1 MAKRLGRQ
9 AVVIGGSLAG
19 LMTARVL
26 ADYFDHVT
34 VLERDELEDRPV
46 IHKSI
51 PQGNHLHG
59 LLQSGQRALE
69 SLYPGFT
76 WELRTLG
83 ATRAIVGRDI
93 VWYLPDGKAYNP
105 TGSLREPLDL
115 GFEGHCA
122 SRGLLEFL
130 IRRLT
135 LALPNV
141 RLETGVTVRELAHS
155 GGHVQSVRCNDSRL
169 FAAELVVDAGGRG
182 SRAPLWLEAMGF
194 ARPAETTIGV
204 DTAYS
209 TAHFRRPQSYAGE
222 PLIFVTG
229 PAPHFI
235 RRGYL
240 ITIENE
246 TLLVSLIGRFGDY
259 PPTDQAGFFTFA
271 KELHS
276 PFISELIG
284 EAEQLTPVHH
294 YRFPTSVQ
302 RHYERMASFPEG
314 LLILGDALCSFN
326 PIYAQGM
333 SAAALQASA
342 LQQILSERA
351 TQSRGLAGIASSF
364 FSTMAEINSTPW
376 SLAAGFDFA
385 YPQTRGERPPGVEQ
399 RARYFAAV
407 DELQREDPAVQR
419 LVTEVFQLT
428 KPLSALNEEPLRSR
442 VLEQLQKHT
451 RAGA

>member
-1 MAKRLGRQ
+1 MTSRLGHH
-9 AVVIGGSLAG
+9 ALVIGGSLAG

-26 ADYFDHVT
+26 AEYFDHVT
-34 VLERDELEDRPV
+34 VLERDAMEDRPV
-46 IHKSI
+46 IHPSI

-59 LLQSGQRALE
+59 LLQGGQQVLE

-76 WELRTLG
+76 AELRALG

-115 GFEGHCA
+115 GFEAHCA
-122 SRGLLEFL
+122 SRGLIDFL

-141 RLETGVTVRELAHS
+141 QLETGVTVRELAHS
-155 GGHVQSVRCNDSRL
+155 GGHVQGVRCNDSRL

-229 PAPHFI
+229 PAPHFT

-271 KELHS
+271 KEFQS
-276 PFISELIG
+276 PCTAELIG
-284 EAEQLTPVHH
+284 EAEQLTPIHH
-294 YRFPTSVQ
+294 YRFPMSVQ

-314 LLILGDALCSFN
+314 LLILGDALCSFK

-333 SAAALQASA
+333 SAAALQARA
-342 LQQILSERA
+342 LQEMLSEREA
-351 TQSRGLAGIASSF
+351 QSRGLAGIASSF
-364 FSTMAEINSTPW
+364 FSTIAEINSTPW

-385 YPQTRGERPPGVEQ
+385 YPQTRGERPPDVEQ

-407 DELQREDPAVQR
+407 DQLQRKDPGLQR
-419 LVTEVFQLT
+419 LVTEVF
-428 KPLSALNEEPLRSR
+428 
-442 VLEQLQKHT
+442 
-451 RAGA
+451 

>member
-1 MAKRLGRQ
+1 MAKRLGQQ

-34 VLERDELEDRPV
+34 VLERDEIEDRPV

-59 LLQSGQRALE
+59 LLQGGQQVLS

-76 WELRTLG
+76 GGLRTLG
-83 ATRAIVGRDI
+83 ATRAIVGQDI

-115 GFEGHCA
+115 GFEAHCA
-122 SRGLLEFL
+122 SRGLIEFL

-141 RLETGVTVRELAHS
+141 KLETGITVRELAHS
-155 GGHVQSVRCNDSRL
+155 GGHVQGMRCSGSRS

-194 ARPAETTIGV
+194 SQPDETTIGV

-209 TAHFRRPQSYAGE
+209 TANFRRPKSYTGE

-229 PAPHFI
+229 PAPHFT

-259 PPTDQAGFFTFA
+259 PPTDKAGFFNFA

-276 PFISELIG
+276 PFIYELIG
-284 EAEQLTPVHH
+284 EAEQLTQITH

-314 LLILGDALCSFN
+314 FLILGDAVCSFN

-333 SAAALQASA
+333 SAAALQARV
-342 LQQILSERA
+342 LQQMLSERA
-351 TQSRGLAGIASSF
+351 AQSRGLDGIALSF
-364 FSTMAEINSTPW
+364 FPKVAEINSTPW

-385 YPQTRGERPPGVEQ
+385 YPQTRGERPPSVEQ
-399 RARYFAAV
+399 GARYFAAV
-407 DELQREDPAVQR
+407 DQLQREDPAVQR
-419 LVTEVFQLT
+419 LVTEVFQLLRPVST
-428 KPLSALNEEPLRSR
+428 LQEEPLRSR
-442 VLEQLQKHT
+442 VLAQQRKQ
-451 RAGA
+451 

>member
-1 MAKRLGRQ
+1 MAKRLGQQ

-26 ADYFDHVT
+26 SEYFAQVM
-34 VLERDELEDRPV
+34 VLERDQIDDRPV

-51 PQGNHLHG
+51 PQGNHLHL
-59 LLQSGQRALE
+59 LLQGGQQVLS

-76 WELRTLG
+76 GALRTLG

-115 GFEGHCA
+115 GFEAHCA
-122 SRGLLEFL
+122 SRGLIEFL

-141 RLETGVTVRELAHS
+141 QLETGVTVRELAHS
-155 GGHVQSVRCNDSRL
+155 GGHVQGVRCSDSRS
-169 FAAELVVDAGGRG
+169 FAAELVVDTGGRG

-194 ARPAETTIGV
+194 SRPAATTIGV

-209 TAHFRRPQSYAGE
+209 TAHFRRPKSYTGE

-229 PAPHFI
+229 PAPHFT
-235 RRGYL
+235 RRGSL

-246 TLLVSLIGRFGDY
+246 TLLVGLVGRFGDY
-259 PPTDQAGFFTFA
+259 PPTDKAGFFTFA
-271 KELHS
+271 KALHS
-276 PFISELIG
+276 PCISELIG
-284 EAEQLTPVHH
+284 KAEQLTPIRH

-314 LLILGDALCSFN
+314 FLILGDAVCSFN

-342 LQQILSERA
+342 LQQLLAERA
-351 TQSRGLAGIASSF
+351 AQSRGLAGIASSF
-364 FSTMAEINSTPW
+364 FFTVAESNSTPW
-376 SLAAGFDFA
+376 SLAASFDFA
-385 YPQTRGERPPGVEQ
+385 YPQTRGKQPPGVEQ
-399 RARYFAAV
+399 WVRYFAAV
-407 DELQREDPAVQR
+407 DQLQREDPAVQR
-419 LVTEVFQLT
+419 LVTEVFQLLQ
-428 KPLSALNEEPLRSR
+428 PMSALQEEPLRSR
-442 VLEQLQKHT
+442 VLEQLQKQT
-451 RAGA
+451 RA

>member
-1 MAKRLGRQ
+1 MTKRLGQQ
-9 AVVIGGSLAG
+9 AVVIGGSIAG

-26 ADYFDHVT
+26 ADYFEQVT
-34 VLERDELEDRPV
+34 ILERDEIEDRPV

-59 LLQSGQRALE
+59 LLQGGQQVLA

-76 WELRTLG
+76 EALCSLG
-83 ATRAIVGRDI
+83 ATRAVVGRDV

-115 GFEGHCA
+115 GFEAHCA
-122 SRGLLEFL
+122 SRGLIEFL

-135 LALPNV
+135 LAHPNV
-141 RLETGVTVRELAHS
+141 TLKTGTMVRELTQS
-155 GGHVQSVRCNDSRL
+155 GGHVQGVRCSDSRS
-169 FAAELVVDAGGRG
+169 FAAELVVDTGGRG
-182 SRAPLWLEAMGF
+182 SHAPQWLEGMGF
-194 ARPAETTIGV
+194 SRPSETTIGV

-209 TAHFRRPQSYAGE
+209 TAYFRKPQSYSGE

-229 PAPHFI
+229 PAPHFS

-259 PPTDQAGFFTFA
+259 PPTDQVGFCNFA

-276 PFISELIG
+276 PFIFELIG
-284 EAEQLTPVHH
+284 AAEQLTPINH
-294 YRFPTSVQ
+294 YRFPISVQ
-302 RHYERMASFPEG
+302 RHYELMTPFPEG
-314 LLILGDALCSFN
+314 FLILGDAVCSFN

-333 SAAALQASA
+333 SATALQARA
-342 LQQILSERA
+342 LQQILSDRIE
-351 TQSRGLAGIASSF
+351 QSRGLDSIAASF
-364 FSTMAEINSTPW
+364 FPKVAEINSTPW

-385 YPQTRGERPPGVEQ
+385 YPQTRGERPPDMEQ
-399 RARYFAAV
+399 RMRYFIAV
-407 DELQREDPAVQR
+407 DQLQQQDPTVQR
-419 LVTEVFQLT
+419 LMTEVFQLLRPMST
-428 KPLSALNEEPLRSR
+428 LQEEPLRSR
-442 VLEQLQKHT
+442 VLEQMSK
-451 RAGA
+451 

>member
-1 MAKRLGRQ
+1 MTSRLGHH
-9 AVVIGGSLAG
+9 ALVIGGSLAG

-26 ADYFDHVT
+26 AEYFDHVT
-34 VLERDELEDRPV
+34 VLERDAMEDRPV
-46 IHKSI
+46 IHPSI
-51 PQGNHLHG
+51 PQGHHLHG
-59 LLQSGQRALE
+59 LLQGGQQVLS

-76 WELRTLG
+76 GELHTLG

-115 GFEGHCA
+115 GFEAHCA
-122 SRGLLEFL
+122 SRGLIEFL

-141 RLETGVTVRELAHS
+141 QLETGVTVRELAHS
-155 GGHVQSVRCNDSRL
+155 GGHVQGVRCSDSRS

-194 ARPAETTIGV
+194 SRPDATTIGV

-209 TAHFRRPQSYAGE
+209 TAHFRRPKSYTGE

-229 PAPHFI
+229 PAPHFT

-240 ITIENE
+240 IMIENE
-246 TLLVSLIGRFGDY
+246 ILLVSLIGRFGDY
-259 PPTDQAGFFTFA
+259 PPTDKAGFCTFA
-271 KELHS
+271 QALHS

-284 EAEQLTPVHH
+284 DAEQLTAIHH

-314 LLILGDALCSFN
+314 FLTLGDAVCSFN

-333 SAAALQASA
+333 SAAALQARA
-342 LQQILSERA
+342 LQQLLSRA
-351 TQSRGLAGIASSF
+351 TQFGSLDGIAASF
-364 FSTMAEINSTPW
+364 FN
-376 SLAAGFDFA
+376 
-385 YPQTRGERPPGVEQ
+385 
-399 RARYFAAV
+399 
-407 DELQREDPAVQR
+407 
-419 LVTEVFQLT
+419 
-428 KPLSALNEEPLRSR
+428 
-442 VLEQLQKHT
+442 
-451 RAGA
+451 

>member
-1 MAKRLGRQ
+1 MAKHLGQQ
-9 AVVIGGSLAG
+9 AVVIGGSIAG
-19 LMTARVL
+19 LITARVL
-26 ADYFDHVT
+26 ADFFTYVT
-34 VLERDELEDRPV
+34 VLERDAIEDRPV

-51 PQGNHLHG
+51 PQGNHLHA
-59 LLQSGQRALE
+59 LLQGGQQVLS

-76 WELRTLG
+76 EALRDLG
-83 ATRAIVGRDI
+83 ATRAIIGRDV

-105 TGSLREPLDL
+105 TGSLRNPLDL
-115 GFEGHCA
+115 GFEAHCA
-122 SRGLLEFL
+122 SRGLIEFL

-141 RLETGVTVRELAHS
+141 KLEAGITVRELVHS
-155 GGHVQSVRCNDSRL
+155 NGRVHGVHYSDSRSY
-169 FAAELVVDAGGRG
+169 AAELVVDAGGRG
-182 SRAPLWLEAMGF
+182 SHAPQWLEAMGF
-194 ARPAETTIGV
+194 SRPGETTIGV

-209 TAHFRRPQSYAGE
+209 TANFRRPKSYTGE

-229 PAPHFI
+229 PAPHFT

-259 PPTDQAGFFTFA
+259 PPTDKAGFFNFA

-276 PFISELIG
+276 PFIYELIG
-284 EAEQLTPVHH
+284 EAEQLTQINH

-302 RHYERMASFPEG
+302 RHYERMTAFPEG
-314 LLILGDALCSFN
+314 FLVLGDAVCSFN

-333 SAAALQASA
+333 SAAALQASV
-342 LQQILSERA
+342 LQQMLSERIA
-351 TQSRGLAGIASSF
+351 QSRGLEGIAASF
-364 FSTMAEINSTPW
+364 FPKVAEINSTPW

-385 YPQTRGERPPGVEQ
+385 YPQTRGERPPGVEE

-407 DELQREDPAVQR
+407 DQLQQEDPAVQR
-419 LVTEVFQLT
+419 LVTEVFQLLR
-428 KPLSALNEEPLRSR
+428 PVSALQEEPLRSR
-442 VLEQLQKHT
+442 VLERLRKQT
-451 RAGA
+451 VN

>member
-1 MAKRLGRQ
+1 MAKRLGQQ

-34 VLERDELEDRPV
+34 VLERDEIEDRPV

-59 LLQSGQRALE
+59 LLQGGQQVLS

-76 WELRTLG
+76 GELRTLG

-122 SRGLLEFL
+122 SRGLIEFL

-141 RLETGVTVRELAHS
+141 KLETGITVRELAQS
-155 GGHVQSVRCNDSRL
+155 GGHVQGVRCSGSRS
-169 FAAELVVDAGGRG
+169 FTAELVVDAGGRG

-194 ARPAETTIGV
+194 SQPDETTIGV

-209 TAHFRRPQSYAGE
+209 TANFRRPKSYTGE

-229 PAPHFI
+229 PAPHFT

-259 PPTDQAGFFTFA
+259 PPTDKAGFFNFA

-276 PFISELIG
+276 PFIYELIG
-284 EAEQLTPVHH
+284 EAEQLTQINH

-302 RHYERMASFPEG
+302 RHYERMVSFPEG
-314 LLILGDALCSFN
+314 FLILGDAVCSFN

-333 SAAALQASA
+333 SAAALQARV
-342 LQQILSERA
+342 LQQMLSDRA
-351 TQSRGLAGIASSF
+351 AQSRGLDGIALSF
-364 FSTMAEINSTPW
+364 FPKVAEINSTPW

-385 YPQTRGERPPGVEQ
+385 YPQTRGERPPSVEQ
-399 RARYFAAV
+399 GARYFAAV
-407 DELQREDPAVQR
+407 DQLQREDPAVQR
-419 LVTEVFQLT
+419 LVTEVFQLLR
-428 KPLSALNEEPLRSR
+428 PVSALQEEPLRSR
-442 VLEQLQKHT
+442 VLAQQRKQ
-451 RAGA
+451 